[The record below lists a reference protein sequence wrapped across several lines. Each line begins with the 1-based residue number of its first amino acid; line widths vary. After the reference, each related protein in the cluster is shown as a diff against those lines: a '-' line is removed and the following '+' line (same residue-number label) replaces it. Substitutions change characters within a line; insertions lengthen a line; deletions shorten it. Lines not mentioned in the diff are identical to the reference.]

1 MVRRPAGHGRLS
13 WSTIVDSVTA
23 EERAQELGLDI
34 PDFGVTPYTGL
45 KYGAVRSHRL
55 VGDVLYL
62 SGHLPELPDGTVFH
76 PGTVGSTLTVE
87 AGYAAAR
94 VAGLNALA
102 GIRLA
107 VGSLDCVKAV
117 ISSVNFIVCRPSFP
131 DIHLVASGCTDLL
144 RDVFGPDVGVGG
156 RTTVGITSL
165 ARGHCFETLLTL
177 QVECGDQTE
186 DQTA

>member
-1 MVRRPAGHGRLS
+1 MHPARGGRLTS
-13 WSTIVDSVTA
+13 WTIVDSVTA
-23 EERAQELGLDI
+23 EVRVQELGLEI
-34 PDFGVTPYTGL
+34 PDFTLTPYTGL

-62 SGHLPELPDGTVFH
+62 SGHLPELTDGRVVN
-76 PGTVGSTLTVE
+76 PGTVGDTLTVE
-87 AGYAAAR
+87 EGYAAAR

-107 VGSLDCVKAV
+107 VGSLDCVEAV
-117 ISSVNFIVCRPSFP
+117 ISSVNFVVCQPSFP

-144 RDVFGPDVGVGG
+144 REVFGPEVGVGG
-156 RTTVGITSL
+156 RTTVGITAL

-177 QVECGDQTE
+177 EVACGDPGE
-186 DQTA
+186 GHTA